1 MAVIRL
7 LLLALCF
14 RVAVSEDEPVDD
26 CIVDNEDA
34 LNDAIFGMIYK
45 AENEGEK
52 EALGRYG
59 KHKPLL
65 WSPHLCLTLAP
76 PACAPPRSATV
87 QRAVSAEQEANFRVQ
102 AAGAIPQ
109 RGFDDPVHQARP
121 HQR

>member
-59 KHKPLL
+59 KHKPAALVTTPL
-65 WSPHLCLTLAP
+65 PHPCPARLRPSPQCNGSARCIRRT
-76 PACAPPRSATV
+76 RSKF
-87 QRAVSAEQEANFRVQ
+87 QSASCWCDTSTRV
-102 AAGAIPQ
+102 
-109 RGFDDPVHQARP
+109 
-121 HQR
+121 